1 MNPTLPPGLASF
13 VPLLAADDEFGL
25 ESTFVPSD
33 VPAIAR
39 LLCYVPCF
47 EDNRGKL
54 KKNLGDW
61 VDGILREIE
70 KKPDDK
76 VTPNE
81 RIRRKFD
88 SMLRIVQY
96 YASLKHDN
104 PELAALLRQ
113 SLEDPT
119 FKLPG
124 EAEIKQRR
132 PNGNGLNAHS

>member
-13 VPLLAADDEFGL
+13 VPLLADDEEFDL
-25 ESTFVPSD
+25 ELTFVPSD

-47 EDNRGKL
+47 EDNRGTFEKT
-54 KKNLGDW
+54 LGDW
-61 VDGILREIE
+61 IDGILREIE

-81 RIRRKFD
+81 RIRRRFD

-113 SLEDPT
+113 SLKDPT

-132 PNGNGLNAHS
+132 PNGNGLSAHS